1 MRYRQL
7 APGIDVSEV
16 GFGNWTV
23 TTGWW
28 GDYTREESLRL
39 HREAFDHG
47 ITFFDTSDAYAEGYA
62 EEVLGEAIAP
72 IRDQVVIATKFGYDI
87 TSDHERVGQQERA
100 HRTDIAYVSQRL
112 DDSLKRLGVETID
125 FYQLHNP
132 RMAHIDDD
140 DLWSF
145 LEDACA
151 AGKIRAYGVALG
163 PKIGWLEEG
172 VHAMQHRGAYAARG
186 QTAADGSVAGMRGMQ
201 MIFNLLEQSPG
212 KELLQVAGQTDHS
225 MIVRVPHSSGMLEGN
240 LTADHVFPKNDHR
253 RHRPRSWLVE
263 GVQKVAT
270 LDFLT
275 EEMTLGQA
283 ALKWVL
289 SHERCVTTL
298 PNIYGTDQI
307 QEFAAA
313 PDQRDLT
320 VEEMSRI
327 QSLYADNFGVVPETA
342 DPSVKVNGPV
352 V

>member
-28 GDYTREESLRL
+28 GEYTREEAVRL
-39 HREAFDHG
+39 HREAADLG

-62 EEVLGEAIAP
+62 EEVLGEAIAD
-72 IRDQVVIATKFGYDI
+72 IRDEVVIATKFGYDI
-87 TSDHERVGQQERA
+87 TSDHQRVGQQERA

-132 RMAHIDDD
+132 RREHIDDD
-140 DLWSF
+140 DLWAF
-145 LEDACA
+145 LEDARA
-151 AGKIRAYGVALG
+151 AGKIRAYGTALG

-172 VHAMQHRGAYAARG
+172 VAAMQRRG
-186 QTAADGSVAGMRGMQ
+186 QRPGQAHGASGMQ

-212 KELLQVAGQTDHS
+212 RELLATAAETDHH
-225 MIVRVPHSSGMLEGN
+225 MIVRVPHSSGMLEGD
-240 LTADHVFPKNDHR
+240 LTADTVFPKNDHR
-253 RHRPRSWLVE
+253 RHRPRSWLIE
-263 GVQKVAT
+263 GVQKVST

-275 EEMTLGQA
+275 ADMTLGQA

-289 SHERCVTTL
+289 SHDRCVTTL
-298 PNIYGTDQI
+298 PNVYRSEQLR
-307 QEFAAA
+307 EFAAA
-313 PDQRDLT
+313 SDVRDLT
-320 VEEMSRI
+320 DAELARI
-327 QSLYADNFGVVPETA
+327 DELYADNFGVTPEGLPAT
-342 DPSVKVNGPV
+342 DKVNGGIEG
-352 V
+352 

>member
-28 GDYTREESLRL
+28 GAYTREEALRL

-87 TSDHERVGQQERA
+87 TSDHQRVGQQERA

-132 RMAHIDDD
+132 RMEHIDDD
-140 DLWSF
+140 DLWAF
-145 LEDACA
+145 LEDARA
-151 AGKIRAYGVALG
+151 AGKIRAYGTALG

-172 VHAMQHRGAYAARG
+172 VAAMRRRGG
-186 QTAADGSVAGMRGMQ
+186 QPDGSGSHGMQ

-212 KELLQVAGQTDHS
+212 TELLRAADETGHR
-225 MIVRVPHSSGMLEGN
+225 MIVRVPHSSGMLEGD
-240 LTADHVFPKNDHR
+240 LTVDHVFPKDDHR

-270 LDFLT
+270 LDFLSDD
-275 EEMTLGQA
+275 MTLSQA

-289 SHERCVTTL
+289 SHDGVATTL
-298 PNIYGTDQI
+298 PNVYRSEQLA
-307 QEFAAA
+307 EFAAA
-313 PDQRDLT
+313 PEMRDLT
-320 VEEMSRI
+320 AEELARVAT
-327 QSLYADNFGVVPETA
+327 LHADNFGVVPEGLP
-342 DPSVKVNGPV
+342 DSDKVNGGIEG
-352 V
+352 

>member
-1 MRYRQL
+1 MRHRQL
-7 APGIDVSEV
+7 APGINVSEV

-28 GDYTREESLRL
+28 GEYTRAQALAL
-39 HREAFDHG
+39 HREAFDAG
-47 ITFFDTSDAYAEGYA
+47 ITFFDTSDAYAEGYG

-100 HRTDIAYVSQRL
+100 HRTDIPYISQRL
-112 DDSLKRLGVETID
+112 DDSLKRLGVDAID

-140 DLWSF
+140 DLWAF
-145 LEDACA
+145 LEDARA
-151 AGKIRAYGVALG
+151 AGKIRAYGLALG

-172 VHAMQHRGAYAARG
+172 VHAMRTRSAG
-186 QTAADGSVAGMRGMQ
+186 ADGVGGMTGMQ

-212 KELLQVAGQTDHS
+212 KELLEVADQTGTQ

-240 LTADHVFPKNDHR
+240 LTADHVFPKHDHR

-270 LDFLT
+270 LDFLR
-275 EEMTLGQA
+275 EDMTLGQA

-289 SHERCVTTL
+289 SHQRCATTL
-298 PNIYGTDQI
+298 PNIYGSEQI

-313 PDQRDLT
+313 PAQRDLT
-320 VEEMSRI
+320 QEELDRVAA
-327 QSLYADNFGVVPETA
+327 LYAENFGVVPEGLPDT
-342 DPSVKVNGPV
+342 DKVNGGV
-352 V
+352 GA

>member
-28 GDYTREESLRL
+28 GDYSRAEALRL
-39 HREAFDHG
+39 HREAFDAG

-87 TSDHERVGQQERA
+87 TGDHQRVGQQERP
-100 HRTDIAYVSQRL
+100 HRTDIPYIAQRL
-112 DDSLKRLGVETID
+112 DDSLKRLGVDVID
-125 FYQLHNP
+125 VYQLHNP

-140 DLWSF
+140 DLWAF
-145 LEDACA
+145 LEDARA
-151 AGKIRAYGVALG
+151 AGKIRAYGLALG
-163 PKIGWLEEG
+163 PKIGWLDEG
-172 VHAMQHRGAYAARG
+172 VHAMRTRPVSA
-186 QTAADGSVAGMRGMQ
+186 MQ

-212 KELLQVAGQTDHS
+212 AELLEAAAETDTR

-240 LTADHVFPKNDHR
+240 LTADHVFPHNDHR

-270 LDFLT
+270 LDFLRQD
-275 EEMTLGQA
+275 MTLGQA

-289 SHERCVTTL
+289 AHDRVATTL
-298 PNIYGTDQI
+298 PNIYGSEQI
-307 QEFAAA
+307 TEFAAA

-320 VEEMSRI
+320 ADELARVAE
-327 QSLYADNFGVVPETA
+327 LYADNFGVVPEGTP
-342 DPSVKVNGPV
+342 DTEKVPTRE
-352 V
+352 